1 MDKYIP
7 EGGFTIARKIFD
19 SGIWS
24 KPPLY
29 FKVWVWIIGSAN
41 HSDRTKGG
49 YKYKRGELVTSYDEI
64 IKANAH
70 FYNRR
75 HIFPT
80 MKQIRI
86 ILEWLQKKGMIAAK
100 PLKSE
105 LERTGADT
113 TADTR
118 AYIGLKIIVINYN
131 TYQDIKNYWGR
142 HHGRDLNEQGHNNNK
157 LNKEK
162 TSTVPQKKLKKPKS
176 NKPGTSKKRKSEAK
190 TQNRAA
196 ATKIYE
202 FYIKEISPGSK
213 DKRRAHVNIEKYL
226 KSYDPNDLIT
236 AIKNYKTVSKNK
248 DPEYRKDP
256 ANFFGTKKGNE
267 FFMNYLPGEFKAVQN
282 RSPLEHGW

>member
-29 FKVWVWIIGSAN
+29 FKVWVWIIGNAN
-41 HSDRTKGG
+41 HSDRIKGG
-49 YKYKRGELVTSYDEI
+49 YKYKRGELVTNYDEI
-64 IKANAH
+64 IKANTH
-70 FYNRR
+70 FYNRK

-118 AYIGLKIIVINYN
+118 AYIGLKIIVTNYD
-131 TYQDIKNYWGR
+131 TYQDIKNYRGR

-157 LNKEK
+157 LNKLNTKESPDFFSLKNKYDPILINKVFRAFASTRKNGKIADSVLFTQLRKWDRYPVEQVKAGIQIYLEK
-162 TSTVPQKKLKKPKS
+162 DYAGQGKREEYLLGIIRNQKPDEHETAQHPQ
-176 NKPGTSKKRKSEAK
+176 
-190 TQNRAA
+190 Q
-196 ATKIYE
+196 
-202 FYIKEISPGSK
+202 KEITM
-213 DKRRAHVNIEKYL
+213 DNI
-226 KSYDPNDLIT
+226 
-236 AIKNYKTVSKNK
+236 
-248 DPEYRKDP
+248 
-256 ANFFGTKKGNE
+256 
-267 FFMNYLPGEFKAVQN
+267 GELYEN
-282 RSPLEHGW
+282 